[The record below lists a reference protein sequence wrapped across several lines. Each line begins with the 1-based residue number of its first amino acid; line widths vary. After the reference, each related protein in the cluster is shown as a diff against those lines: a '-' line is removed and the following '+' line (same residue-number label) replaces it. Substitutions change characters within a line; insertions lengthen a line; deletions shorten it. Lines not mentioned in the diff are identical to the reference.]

1 MPEVLRVGP
10 YKVYVY
16 AYEGDE
22 PPHVHVNRD
31 RDKAKFWLRP
41 VVVAWSRRFKPV
53 ELRRIARMLEAN
65 EAKLIKEWH
74 ARHGS
79 RVSARP
85 SDQDD
90 PGR

>member
-1 MPEVLRVGP
+1 MTVVLRDGP
-10 YKVYVY
+10 YRVFIYVD
-16 AYEGDE
+16 EPDE
-22 PPHVHVNRD
+22 PPHVHVKRD
-31 RDKAKFWLRP
+31 DDQAKFWIHP
-41 VVVAWSRRFKPV
+41 VVVAWSRRFKPI